1 MKRLNF
7 RRIACSKTIRLCFR
21 IFKKGICRLF
31 AVTTVFIAVTTVF
44 MVPEVR
50 FYPL

>member
-1 MKRLNF
+1 MFPN
-7 RRIACSKTIRLCFR
+7 IQ
-21 IFKKGICRLF
+21 KGICRLF
-31 AVTTVFIAVTTVF
+31 AVTTVFIVVTTVF